1 MQKYGLPVI
10 VAISAVLVGSGIFT
24 TTGLLGPQNQATTEG
39 NNVGGSV
46 GFSGHLILEAKDSQE
61 HIKAYRQT
69 DNLILDGGGNCI
81 GKLVFG
87 ANGTNPLSGCL
98 PYHVIAV
105 GENTSTTAQLAG
117 TDRDYYALLQEIAGT
132 SRVDASGV
140 NLGITNSTGTGVG
153 KGAVASIGSTVI
165 IGATGGTVA
174 TVGLL
179 DTTTLNSGH
188 VFARQAISP
197 NIAVNPAD
205 TIKVTWYI
213 TIVH

>member
-1 MQKYGLPVI
+1 M
-10 VAISAVLVGSGIFT
+10 
-24 TTGLLGPQNQATTEG
+24 
-39 NNVGGSV
+39 
-46 GFSGHLILEAKDSQE
+46 
-61 HIKAYRQT
+61 
-69 DNLILDGGGNCI
+69 
-81 GKLVFG
+81 
-87 ANGTNPLSGCL
+87 
-98 PYHVIAV
+98 
-105 GENTSTTAQLAG
+105 
-117 TDRDYYALLQEIAGT
+117 LQEIAGT